1 MAIGTSESAWTMP
14 QRELAARL
22 GLSYS
27 EALPSD
33 IVGVAENVRPNA
45 VPLNGLRHPPQ
56 RGTSGWY
63 LWAGEEMSTAPDF
76 FVPVH
81 AEHLVD
87 RCPEVVPYLGLPP
100 GSRFLIAPGW
110 EDVWFDE
117 LLLDV

>member
-81 AEHLVD
+81 AQHLVD
-87 RCPEVVPYLGLPP
+87 RCPKVVPYLGLPP

>member
-1 MAIGTSESAWTMP
+1 MP

-81 AEHLVD
+81 AQHLVD
-87 RCPEVVPYLGLPP
+87 RCPKVVPYLGLPP

>member
-45 VPLNGLRHPPQ
+45 VPLNGLRHPLNAV
-56 RGTSGWY
+56 RVVGTSGQ
-63 LWAGEEMSTAPDF
+63 
-76 FVPVH
+76 VR
-81 AEHLVD
+81 
-87 RCPEVVPYLGLPP
+87 RCRPPRTSSCPYTLSIWWTGVQRSFPISVCRLAR
-100 GSRFLIAPGW
+100 GS
-110 EDVWFDE
+110 
-117 LLLDV
+117 